1 MNHIFIIIIDSQNL
15 NQNFRLILIVI
26 IYNDSIICYLK
37 LLFKTKIFFLKIF
50 SK

>member
-1 MNHIFIIIIDSQNL
+1 MNHIFIIIIDIQIL

-37 LLFKTKIFFLKIF
+37 LLFKTKIFLKKIF